1 MESWKENRNEA
12 GEATYAG
19 ALRAP
24 RAGSPDCVFVF
35 VFVFVYV
42 KFELFLTQLTSV
54 GGKIGSHCIKRWA
67 HVTPTRDN
75 MSHHR
80 FGIFPNV

>member
-1 MESWKENRNEA
+1 MSED
-12 GEATYAG
+12 TYA

-24 RAGSPDCVFVF
+24 RAGSLDCIVV
-35 VFVFVYV
+35 VAFVYV

-75 MSHHR
+75 TAPLQL
-80 FGIFPNV
+80 F